1 MGSCV
6 GTSRWIH
13 PEEIMKS
20 TALILIVGAIL
31 LAVGAAAAEES
42 RTLTG
47 EFVWNRRGNR
57 GDLEA
62 VFTATG
68 QGTWDVTFRFSFR
81 GASHVYQGTA
91 EGSLSEGDLSGKV
104 LNESK
109 RRTFTFTGAFKDG
122 EFRGT
127 HAEIEGQRKIE
138 TGTLT
143 LGG

>member
-1 MGSCV
+1 MFGI
-6 GTSRWIH
+6 SRRINH
-13 PEEIMKS
+13 GEIMKS
-20 TALILIVGAIL
+20 TALILVFGAIL
-31 LAVGAAAAEES
+31 LAAGAAGAEES
-42 RTLTG
+42 RTFIG
-47 EFVWNRRGNR
+47 EFVWNQRGNR

-68 QGTWDVTFRFSFR
+68 EGTWDVTFRFSFR
-81 GASHVYQGTA
+81 GSPHLYQGTA
-91 EGSLSEGDLSGKV
+91 EGSLTEGDLSGKV

-109 RRTFTFTGAFKDG
+109 KRTFTFTGAFKDG

-127 HAEIEGQRKIE
+127 HAEIEGRRKVD

>member
-1 MGSCV
+1 MNGV
-6 GTSRWIH
+6 ANHGETMMR
-13 PEEIMKS
+13 
-20 TALILIVGAIL
+20 TALVVIGGAIL
-31 LAVGAAAAEES
+31 LTAALAGTEES

-47 EFVWNRRGNR
+47 EFVWTHRGNR

-68 QGTWDVTFRFSFR
+68 QETWDVSFHFTFR
-81 GASHVYQGTA
+81 GTPHTYTGTA
-91 EGSLSEGDLSGKV
+91 EGSLSEGALSGKV
-104 LNESK
+104 LNENK
-109 RRTFTFTGAFKDG
+109 KRTFTFTGAFKNG

-127 HAEIEGQRKIE
+127 HAEIEGQRVVA